1 MRSRLIH
8 DRSEGELDERPGV
21 KRAMAL
27 EWYVLRVASGR
38 ESTLRDTLQKKIQ
51 LSGLE
56 EEIPTVLVPTEQVS
70 EIKGGKKR
78 LRQRKLFPGYIIVEM
93 DLVDDVWYL
102 IKETN
107 GIGDFVGS
115 QHRPLPLPPEEV
127 EKILNTM
134 KEKDETPEVK
144 IDLEPGNGVKIKEGP
159 FENFDGTIDEI
170 FPAKGQVRVIV
181 TIFGRAT
188 PVDLEYWQVEK
199 I

>member
-1 MRSRLIH
+1 MVSL
-8 DRSEGELDERPGV
+8 EPEVP
-21 KRAMAL
+21 KAL
-27 EWYVLRVASGR
+27 NWYVLRVASGR
-38 ESTLRDTLQKKIQ
+38 ESTLRDALQKKIQ
-51 LSGLE
+51 LAGLDDKV
-56 EEIPTVLVPTEQVS
+56 PTVLVPTEKVS

-78 LRQRKLFPGYIIVEM
+78 FKERKLYPGYILVEM

-127 EKILNTM
+127 DKILNTM
-134 KEKDETPEVK
+134 QDKDETPEVK
-144 IDLEPGNGVKIKEGP
+144 IDLEAGDGVKIKEGP
-159 FENFDGTIDEI
+159 FENFDGSVDEI

>member
-1 MRSRLIH
+1 
-8 DRSEGELDERPGV
+8 
-21 KRAMAL
+21 MAL

-38 ESTLRDTLQKKIQ
+38 ESTLRDALQKKIQ

-56 EEIPTVLVPTEQVS
+56 DEIPTVLVPTEQVS

-78 LRQRKLFPGYIIVEM
+78 LRERKLFPGYIIVEM

-115 QHRPLPLPPEEV
+115 QQRPLPLPPEEV

-188 PVDLEYWQVEK
+188 PVWLHYEHVEK
-199 I
+199 S

>member
-1 MRSRLIH
+1 
-8 DRSEGELDERPGV
+8 
-21 KRAMAL
+21 MAK

-38 ESTLRDTLQKKIQ
+38 EESVKEGLLKKVQLAGLQDQ
-51 LSGLE
+51 V
-56 EEIPTVLVPTEQVS
+56 PTVLVPTERVS

-78 LRQRKLFPGYIIVEM
+78 FKERKLYPGYIIVEM
-93 DLVDDVWYL
+93 DLTDDVWYL
-102 IKETN
+102 IKDTS

-115 QHRPLPLPPEEV
+115 FQKPIPLAPHEV
-127 EKILNTM
+127 EKILNTL
-134 KEKDETPEVK
+134 KSKDEAPEVK
-144 IDLEPGNGVKIKEGP
+144 IDLEPQDRVKIKEGP
-159 FENFDGTIDEI
+159 FENFDGTVDEI

>member
-1 MRSRLIH
+1 
-8 DRSEGELDERPGV
+8 
-21 KRAMAL
+21 MAK

-38 ESTLRDTLQKKIQ
+38 EESVKEGLLKKVQLAGLQDQ
-51 LSGLE
+51 V
-56 EEIPTVLVPTEQVS
+56 PTVLVPTERVS

-78 LRQRKLFPGYIIVEM
+78 FKERKLYPGYIIVEM
-93 DLVDDVWYL
+93 DLTDDVWYL
-102 IKETN
+102 IKDTS

-115 QHRPLPLPPEEV
+115 FQKPIPLAPQEV
-127 EKILNTM
+127 EKILNTL
-134 KEKDETPEVK
+134 KSKDEAPEVK
-144 IDLEPGNGVKIKEGP
+144 IDLEPQDRVKIKEGP
-159 FENFDGTIDEI
+159 FENFDGTVDEI